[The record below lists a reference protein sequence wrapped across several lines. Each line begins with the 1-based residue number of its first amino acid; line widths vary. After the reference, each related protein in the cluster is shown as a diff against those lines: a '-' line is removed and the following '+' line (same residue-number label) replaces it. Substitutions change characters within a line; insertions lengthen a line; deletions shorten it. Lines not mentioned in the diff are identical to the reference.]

1 MRSFRLDL
9 LGPPSPYT
17 FDQYQITLT
26 VGASKY
32 ISCYLEINMS
42 PFTSFKAPPFE
53 LKDKDL
59 LRQDAFVD
67 GRWISSNSGKRFHIT
82 DPGSGSTFASC
93 PDMGASDVDA
103 AIQSSARAF
112 KSYRK
117 ITPRK
122 RASILL
128 QWYNLILENKDDLAT
143 LLTYENGKPL
153 KDAYA
158 EIDYSTGFVWWFAGE
173 AERIFGTINIPA
185 EPNRRVFVHKQPI
198 GVCVALVPWNLPIAM
213 ILRKAGAAFA
223 AGCTMVVKPSTETP
237 LTCLTLAYLATKAG
251 LPAGVFNVM
260 PTSHAN
266 TASISEALCKH
277 SLVRKVTFTGS
288 TKIGSLISK
297 HCAKGVKKVTMELGG
312 NCPFIV
318 FDDADLEHA
327 VSELMTLKWRH
338 VGQACITANRV
349 YVQAGVYDEFA
360 GLLKKQTQTLVQG
373 HGAAQGTTFGA
384 MAVARGVD
392 KAHSLIKDA
401 TDHGATVIA
410 GGKGSTNHG
419 FYFEPTILSGMKP
432 NMRIADEEIFGP
444 VVALFKFETEDEVVE
459 RANDTSMGLA
469 SYAFTNDV
477 NRLWRMLENLEAG
490 MIGMV
495 CQKIPQTTIWSPA
508 QRDALSLR
516 GHPC

>member
-1 MRSFRLDL
+1 
-9 LGPPSPYT
+9 
-17 FDQYQITLT
+17 
-26 VGASKY
+26 
-32 ISCYLEINMS
+32 MS
-42 PFTSFKAPPFE
+42 LSSSAKAPPFE
-53 LKDKDL
+53 LKDKSL

-67 GRWISSNSGKRFHIT
+67 GCWVPSKSGKRFDIT
-82 DPGSGSTFASC
+82 DPGTGNTFASC
-93 PDMGASDVDA
+93 SDMDISDVDT

-112 KSYRK
+112 KTYRK
-117 ITPRK
+117 MTPRK
-122 RASILL
+122 RAEILL
-128 QWYNLILENKDDLAT
+128 SWYNLIRENRDDLAM

-158 EIDYSTGFVWWFAGE
+158 EIDYSSGFVWWFAGE

-251 LPAGVFNVM
+251 LPAGVFNVLT
-260 PTSHAN
+260 TSHTN
-266 TASISEALCKH
+266 TASISEAMCKH
-277 SLVRKVTFTGS
+277 PLVRKVTFTGS

-297 HCAKGVKKVTMELGG
+297 HCAEGVKKVTMELGG
-312 NCPFIV
+312 NCPFII
-318 FDDADLEHA
+318 FNDADLEHA

-349 YVQAGVYDEFA
+349 YVQADVYDEFA
-360 GLLKKQTQTLVQG
+360 RLLRKQTETLVQG
-373 HGAAQGTTFGA
+373 HGAAPGTTFGA
-384 MAVARGVD
+384 MAVARGVE
-392 KAHSLIKDA
+392 KAESLVKDA
-401 TDHGATVIA
+401 IDHGATLLC
-410 GGKGSTNHG
+410 GGKGNTDHG
-419 FYFEPTILSGMKP
+419 FYFQPTILTGMKS

-444 VVALFKFETEDEVVE
+444 VLGLFKFETEDEVVE
-459 RANDTSMGLA
+459 RANNTSMGLA

-495 CQKIPQTTIWSPA
+495 SQRSPTHY
-508 QRDALSLR
+508 L
-516 GHPC
+516 

>member
-1 MRSFRLDL
+1 MSSTASF
-9 LGPPSPYT
+9 
-17 FDQYQITLT
+17 Q
-26 VGASKY
+26 
-32 ISCYLEINMS
+32 
-42 PFTSFKAPPFE
+42 APPFE

-67 GRWISSNSGKRFHIT
+67 GQWISSRSGKRFDVT
-82 DPGSGSTFASC
+82 DPGTGNTFASC
-93 PDMGASDVDA
+93 PDMDTSDVDG

-117 ITPRK
+117 MTPRK
-122 RASILL
+122 RAGILL
-128 QWYNLILENKDDLAT
+128 QWYNLILENKNDLAM

-237 LTCLTLAYLATKAG
+237 LTCLALAYLATKAG
-251 LPAGVFNVM
+251 LPAGVFNVL
-260 PTSHAN
+260 PTSHGN
-266 TASISEALCKH
+266 TASISETLCKH
-277 SLVRKVTFTGS
+277 PLVRKVTFTGS

-297 HCAKGVKKVTMELGG
+297 HCAEGVKKVTMELGG

-318 FDDADLEHA
+318 FEDADLDHA

-349 YVQAGVYDEFA
+349 YVQASIYDEFA
-360 GLLKKQTQTLVQG
+360 RLLKTQTETLVQG
-373 HGAAQGTTFGA
+373 HGAAKGTTFGA

-392 KAHSLIKDA
+392 KAGDLVKDA
-401 TDHGATVIA
+401 TEHGAAVIT
-410 GGKGSTNHG
+410 GGTGNKDHG
-419 FYFEPTILSGMKP
+419 FYFQPTILTGMKP
-432 NMRIADEEIFGP
+432 NMRIAHEEIFGP
-444 VVALFKFETEDEVVE
+444 IVALFKFETEEEVVE

-469 SYAFTNDV
+469 SYAFTNDAS
-477 NRLWRMLENLEAG
+477 RLWRMLENLEAG

-495 CQKIPQTTIWSPA
+495 
-508 QRDALSLR
+508 SLEPLFFCGCASANFTR
-516 GHPC
+516 ICSVF

>member
-1 MRSFRLDL
+1 M
-9 LGPPSPYT
+9 PS
-17 FDQYQITLT
+17 
-26 VGASKY
+26 S
-32 ISCYLEINMS
+32 
-42 PFTSFKAPPFE
+42 TSTKALPFE

-67 GRWISSNSGKRFHIT
+67 GRWVSSNSGKRFDIT
-82 DPGSGSTFASC
+82 DPGTGNKFASC
-93 PDMGASDVDA
+93 PDMDTSDVDG

-112 KSYRK
+112 KTYRK
-117 ITPRK
+117 MNPRE
-122 RASILL
+122 RAKVLL
-128 QWYNLILENKDDLAT
+128 RWYNLIMENKDDLAM

-158 EIDYSTGFVWWFAGE
+158 EIDYSSGFVWWFAGE
-173 AERIFGTINIPA
+173 AERIFGTINIAA

-251 LPAGVFNVM
+251 LPAGVFNVL
-260 PTSHAN
+260 PTSHGN

-277 SLVRKVTFTGS
+277 PLVRKVTFTGS

-297 HCAKGVKKVTMELGG
+297 HCAEGVKKVTMELGG

-318 FDDADLEHA
+318 FNDADLDHA

-349 YVQAGVYDEFA
+349 YVQSGVYDEFA
-360 GLLKKQTQTLVQG
+360 RLLKAQTEHLVQG

-384 MAVARGVD
+384 MAVARGVE
-392 KAHSLIKDA
+392 KAGALVKDA
-401 TDHGATVIA
+401 TEHGATVIA
-410 GGKGSTNHG
+410 GGKGSTDHG
-419 FYFEPTILSGMKP
+419 FYFQPTVLTGMTAQ
-432 NMRIADEEIFGP
+432 MRIADEEVFGP
-444 VVALFKFETEDEVVE
+444 VLGLFQFETEEEVVE
-459 RANDTSMGLA
+459 AANHTSMGLA

-495 CQKIPQTTIWSPA
+495 CFGFLACLDYGAVVVFPK
-508 QRDALSLR
+508 
-516 GHPC
+516 

>member
-1 MRSFRLDL
+1 
-9 LGPPSPYT
+9 
-17 FDQYQITLT
+17 
-26 VGASKY
+26 
-32 ISCYLEINMS
+32 MS
-42 PFTSFKAPPFE
+42 SANSAKAPPFE
-53 LKDKDL
+53 LKDKNL
-59 LRQDAFVD
+59 LRQNAFID
-67 GRWISSNSGKRFHIT
+67 GLWVPFKSGKRFEII
-82 DPGSGSTFASC
+82 DPGTGDTFSSC
-93 PDMGASDVDA
+93 PDMDVSDVDT
-103 AIQSSARAF
+103 AIQSSTRAF

-117 ITPRK
+117 MTPRK
-122 RASILL
+122 RAGILL
-128 QWYNLILENKDDLAT
+128 QWYNLILENRDDLAT

-158 EIDYSTGFVWWFAGE
+158 EIDYAVGFVWWFAGE
-173 AERIFGTINIPA
+173 AERIFGTINTPA
-185 EPNRRVFVHKQPI
+185 EPNRRVFVLKQPI

-251 LPAGVFNVM
+251 LPAGVFNVL
-260 PTSHAN
+260 PTSHIN
-266 TASISEALCKH
+266 TAAITEAMCKH
-277 SLVRKVTFTGS
+277 PLVRKVTFTGS

-297 HCAKGVKKVTMELGG
+297 HCAEGVKKVTMELGG

-349 YVQAGVYDEFA
+349 YVQAGVYEKFA
-360 GLLKKQTQTLVQG
+360 QLLKERTETLVQG
-373 HGAAQGTTFGA
+373 HGAASGITFGA
-384 MAVARGVD
+384 MTVARGVD
-392 KAHSLIKDA
+392 KAGSLVKDA
-401 TDHGATVIA
+401 IEHGATLLL
-410 GGKGSTNHG
+410 GGKGSTDHG
-419 FYFEPTILSGMKP
+419 YYFQPTILTGMTSS
-432 NMRIADEEIFGP
+432 MRIADEEIFGP
-444 VVALFKFETEDEVVE
+444 VLGLFKFETEDEVVE

-495 CQKIPQTTIWSPA
+495 SQE
-508 QRDALSLR
+508 LSKPL
-516 GHPC
+516 PVVS

>member
-1 MRSFRLDL
+1 
-9 LGPPSPYT
+9 
-17 FDQYQITLT
+17 
-26 VGASKY
+26 
-32 ISCYLEINMS
+32 MS
-42 PFTSFKAPPFE
+42 LSSSAKAPPFE
-53 LKDKDL
+53 LKDKSL
-59 LRQDAFVD
+59 LREDAFVD
-67 GRWISSNSGKRFHIT
+67 GCWVPSKSGKRFDIT
-82 DPGSGSTFASC
+82 DPGTGNTFASC
-93 PDMGASDVDA
+93 PDMDISDVDT

-112 KSYRK
+112 KTYRK
-117 ITPRK
+117 MTPRK
-122 RASILL
+122 RAETLL
-128 QWYNLILENKDDLAT
+128 SWYNLIKENRDDLAM

-185 EPNRRVFVHKQPI
+185 EPNRRVFAHKQPI

-251 LPAGVFNVM
+251 LPAGVFNVLT
-260 PTSHAN
+260 TSHTN
-266 TASISEALCKH
+266 TASISEAMCKH
-277 SLVRKVTFTGS
+277 PLVRKVTFTGS

-297 HCAKGVKKVTMELGG
+297 HCAEGVKKVTMELGG
-312 NCPFIV
+312 NCPFII
-318 FDDADLEHA
+318 FNDADLEHA

-349 YVQAGVYDEFA
+349 YVQADAYDEVA
-360 GLLKKQTQTLVQG
+360 RLLRKQTETLVQG
-373 HGAAQGTTFGA
+373 HGAAPGTTFGA
-384 MAVARGVD
+384 MAVARGVE
-392 KAHSLIKDA
+392 KAESLVKDA
-401 TDHGATVIA
+401 IDHGATLLC
-410 GGKGSTNHG
+410 GGKGNTDHG
-419 FYFEPTILSGMKP
+419 FYFQPTILTGMKS

-444 VVALFKFETEDEVVE
+444 VLGLFKFETEDEVVE
-459 RANDTSMGLA
+459 RANNTSMGLA

-495 CQKIPQTTIWSPA
+495 SQQSPNHY
-508 QRDALSLR
+508 L
-516 GHPC
+516 

>member
-1 MRSFRLDL
+1 
-9 LGPPSPYT
+9 
-17 FDQYQITLT
+17 
-26 VGASKY
+26 
-32 ISCYLEINMS
+32 MS
-42 PFTSFKAPPFE
+42 LSSSAKAPPFE
-53 LKDKDL
+53 LKDKSL
-59 LRQDAFVD
+59 LREDAFVD
-67 GRWISSNSGKRFHIT
+67 VCWVPSKSGKRFDIT
-82 DPGSGSTFASC
+82 DPGTGNTFASC
-93 PDMGASDVDA
+93 PDMDISDVDT

-112 KSYRK
+112 KTYRK
-117 ITPRK
+117 MTPRK
-122 RASILL
+122 RAEILL
-128 QWYNLILENKDDLAT
+128 SWYNLIKENRDDLAM

-251 LPAGVFNVM
+251 LPAGVFNVLT
-260 PTSHAN
+260 TSHTN
-266 TASISEALCKH
+266 TASISEAMCKH
-277 SLVRKVTFTGS
+277 PLVRKVTFTGS

-297 HCAKGVKKVTMELGG
+297 HCAEGVKKVTMELGG
-312 NCPFIV
+312 NCPFII
-318 FDDADLEHA
+318 FNDADLEHA

-349 YVQAGVYDEFA
+349 YVQADVYDEVA
-360 GLLKKQTQTLVQG
+360 RLLRKQTETLVQG
-373 HGAAQGTTFGA
+373 HGAAPGTTYGA
-384 MAVARGVD
+384 MAVARGVE
-392 KAHSLIKDA
+392 KAESLVKDA
-401 TDHGATVIA
+401 IDHGATLLC
-410 GGKGSTNHG
+410 GGKGNTDHG
-419 FYFEPTILSGMKP
+419 FYFQPTILTGMKS

-444 VVALFKFETEDEVVE
+444 VLGLFKFETEDEVVE
-459 RANDTSMGLA
+459 RANNTSMGLA

-495 CQKIPQTTIWSPA
+495 SQQSPNHY
-508 QRDALSLR
+508 
-516 GHPC
+516 G